1 MTRDFC
7 MLILSGDYLGEFPG
21 IVKSPPVRFKF
32 EIQLHMRTHVL
43 NQRVFLFSIFYD
55 FDCDCDNFYAK

>member
-1 MTRDFC
+1 MTGDFC
-7 MLILSGDYLGEFPG
+7 MLIKSGDCLGEFAE

-43 NQRVFLFSIFYD
+43 NQRVFLISNFYD
-55 FDCDCDNFYAK
+55 FGCDCDNFYAK